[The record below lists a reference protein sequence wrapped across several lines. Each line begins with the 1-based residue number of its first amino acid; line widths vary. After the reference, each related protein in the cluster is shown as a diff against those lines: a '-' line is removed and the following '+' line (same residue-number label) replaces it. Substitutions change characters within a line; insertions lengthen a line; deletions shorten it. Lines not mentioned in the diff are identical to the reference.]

1 MKKQTFTLVE
11 LLVVIGIIVI
21 LAALLLPAL
30 NGAMAKAEETNC
42 LNNMGQIG
50 KAFSM
55 YSADYGSYVM
65 PTSGDLKAATWVGL
79 AYSYLKSGEVFEC
92 NADSN
97 ARSFAL
103 NDDDP
108 SIDGEKPS
116 FNRSY
121 VANSGIHKVY
131 NTKPIKV
138 YAVEA
143 PATTISLAPQNS
155 SSYALRVT
163 KSSGNFSSTEHNRH
177 KNAANYLFADQH
189 AAKLQSD
196 TVRDN
201 VNDDTLTNS
210 KRYWA
215 AY

>member
-21 LAALLLPAL
+21 LAALLLPAI

-50 KAFSM
+50 KAFAM
-55 YSADYGSYVM
+55 YSADYGNNIM
-65 PTSGDLKAATWVGL
+65 ASGDGSTASASWL
-79 AYSYLKSGEVFEC
+79 AHAYGYLKTNEVFEC

-97 ARSFAL
+97 ARSF
-103 NDDDP
+103 
-108 SIDGEKPS
+108 STTYDGETIS

-121 VANSGIHKVY
+121 VANSGIHKQ
-131 NTKPIKV
+131 NAKPIKV
-138 YAVEA
+138 YAVES
-143 PATTISLAPQNS
+143 PATTISLAPQNT
-155 SSYALRVT
+155 SSYAIRVNKT
-163 KSSGNFSSTEHNRH
+163 DGNFSSTEHNRH
-177 KNAANYLFADQH
+177 KNAANYLFSDQH
-189 AAKLQSD
+189 AAKLPSD
-196 TVRDN
+196 TVKDN

>member
-1 MKKQTFTLVE
+1 MKKQSFTLVE
-11 LLVVIGIIVI
+11 LLVVIAIIGI
-21 LAALLLPAL
+21 LAALLLPAI
-30 NGAMAKAEETNC
+30 NSAMDKAQETNC

-55 YSADYGSYVM
+55 YSADYGNCVM

-92 NADSN
+92 NSD
-97 ARSFAL
+97 L
-103 NDDDP
+103 NPRQFELGDDDP

-121 VANSGIHKVY
+121 VANSGIHKVH

-138 YAVEA
+138 YAIDS
-143 PATTISLAPQNS
+143 PTTTISLAPQS
-155 SSYALRVT
+155 TSSYALRVT
-163 KSSGNFSSTEHNRH
+163 KSGGNFSSTDSKRH

-189 AAKLQSD
+189 AAKLPHD
-196 TVRDN
+196 TVKENVDN
-201 VNDDTLTNS
+201 VSDNNKLF
-210 KRYWA
+210 WA